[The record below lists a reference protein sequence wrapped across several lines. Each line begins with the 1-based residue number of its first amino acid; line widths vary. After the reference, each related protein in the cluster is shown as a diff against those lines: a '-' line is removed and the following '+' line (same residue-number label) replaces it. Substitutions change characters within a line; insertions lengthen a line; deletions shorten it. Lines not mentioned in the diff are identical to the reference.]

1 MFLTIITFVI
11 ILGFLVFVHELG
23 HFITARKTGTKA
35 EEFGMG
41 LPPRIFGVRR
51 SADNPKQW
59 QWVGPKVKA
68 EETKHTI
75 YSLNWLPIGGF
86 LRIKGQDDDDIGA
99 DSFSAKTPGQRT
111 LILAAGVI
119 MNFIF
124 AAIILSFAFMI
135 GFPSAIDENTNLAR
149 VKNRQVQIV
158 SILPDSPADQADI
171 QVGDIMLSLDNI
183 VPEQIDQV
191 QDFVRSH
198 DNQEIKLSVR
208 RGADAV
214 TVGVTPLYLEAT
226 DNIALGVGLVEI
238 GTIRYSFHQ
247 AIWKGVS
254 GTATVTV
261 EIFKV
266 IGRLI
271 GTAFSGGEIKEQI
284 SGPVGIA
291 VLTGQFIDL
300 GFVYVLQFAALLS
313 INLGIINILPFPALD
328 GGRILFIIIEKVRG
342 RPVSKKIE
350 SIVHTTGFALLILLI
365 IFVTYKDI
373 SRFSDQIL
381 GAVRGIF

>member
-11 ILGFLVFVHELG
+11 VLGFLVFVHELG

-41 LPPRIFGVRR
+41 LPPRIFGLRR
-51 SADNPKQW
+51 RADNPKKW
-59 QWVGPKVKA
+59 EWVGPKTKA

-86 LRIKGQDDDDIGA
+86 LKIKGENDDEIGS
-99 DSFSAKTPGQRT
+99 DSFSVKSAGQRS
-111 LILAAGVI
+111 LMLGAGVI

-124 AAIILSFAFMI
+124 AAVILSIAFMV
-135 GFPSAIDENTNLAR
+135 GFPSVLDNEVDLAK
-149 VKNRQVQIV
+149 VKNRQVQIA
-158 SILPDSPADQADI
+158 SILPDSPADQAAI
-171 QVGDIMLSLDNI
+171 QAGDIILGLDEL
-183 VPEQIDQV
+183 VPEEIDQV
-191 QDFVRSH
+191 QSFVSSH
-198 DNQEIKLSVR
+198 ENQPISVQLR
-208 RGADAV
+208 RGREV
-214 TVGVTPLYLEAT
+214 VSVSVTPEYIEET
-226 DNIALGVGLVEI
+226 EKPALGVGLLEI
-238 GTIRYSFHQ
+238 GTVRYPIHE
-247 AIWKGVS
+247 AIWRGVS
-254 GTATVTV
+254 GTVTVTI

-271 GTAFSGGEIKEQI
+271 GTAFAGGEVEEQI
-284 SGPVGIA
+284 AGPVGIA

-300 GFVYVLQFAALLS
+300 GLVYVLQFAALLS
-313 INLGIINILPFPALD
+313 INLAIINILPFPALD
-328 GGRILFIIIEKVRG
+328 GGRILFIVIEKLRG

-373 SRFSDQIL
+373 SQFGDQIL

>member
-1 MFLTIITFVI
+1 M
-11 ILGFLVFVHELG
+11 
-23 HFITARKTGTKA
+23 
-35 EEFGMG
+35 
-41 LPPRIFGVRR
+41 
-51 SADNPKQW
+51 
-59 QWVGPKVKA
+59 
-68 EETKHTI
+68 
-75 YSLNWLPIGGF
+75 
-86 LRIKGQDDDDIGA
+86 
-99 DSFSAKTPGQRT
+99 
-111 LILAAGVI
+111 
-119 MNFIF
+119 
-124 AAIILSFAFMI
+124 
-135 GFPSAIDENTNLAR
+135 
-149 VKNRQVQIV
+149 
-158 SILPDSPADQADI
+158 
-171 QVGDIMLSLDNI
+171 
-183 VPEQIDQV
+183 
-191 QDFVRSH
+191 
-198 DNQEIKLSVR
+198 
-208 RGADAV
+208 
-214 TVGVTPLYLEAT
+214 YLEAT

>member
-1 MFLTIITFVI
+1 MLLTIITFVI

-23 HFITARKTGTKA
+23 HFIVARKTGTKA

-41 LPPRIFGVRR
+41 LPPRIIGVRR
-51 SADNPKQW
+51 RADNPKKW
-59 QWVGPKVKA
+59 QWVGPKTKA
-68 EETKHTI
+68 EESTHTI
-75 YSLNWLPIGGF
+75 FSLNWLPIGGF
-86 LRIKGQDDDDIGA
+86 LRIKGENEDEIGT
-99 DSFSAKTPGQRT
+99 DSFSAKSAGQRSFM
-111 LILAAGVI
+111 LSAGVV

-124 AAIILSFAFMI
+124 AVIILSIAFMI
-135 GFPSAIDENTNLAR
+135 GFPSAIDENTDLSK

-158 SILPDSPADQADI
+158 SILPDSPADQAAI
-171 QVGDIMLSLDNI
+171 QSGDILLKLDNLI
-183 VPEQIDQV
+183 PETIDQV
-191 QDFVRSH
+191 QEHVRTRE
-198 DNQEIKLSVR
+198 NQAISVEVS
-208 RGADAV
+208 RGSEV
-214 TVGVTPLYLEAT
+214 IRLMITPAYLEQT
-226 DNIALGVGLVEI
+226 DNLALGVGLVETA
-238 GTIRYSFHQ
+238 TISYPVHQ
-247 AIWKGVS
+247 AIWRGVT
-254 GTATVTV
+254 GTVAVTI

-284 SGPVGIA
+284 AGPVGIA

-300 GFVYVLQFAALLS
+300 GFVFVLQFAALLS

-365 IFVTYKDI
+365 VFVTYKDI
-373 SRFSDQIL
+373 SRFGDQIL